1 MLTEFRAFLTKSNAL
16 ALAIGVIIGAAVAN
30 VVSAL
35 SADVLMPL
43 ISLFLPGGSWR
54 EAKIVLSTAVKD
66 GKTVENAILYGH
78 FIGTLLDFVIV
89 ALVVFMITKA
99 LLKPAPA
106 AAPAKTKTCPEC
118 LDTVPE
124 SARRCRACT
133 AVLIQV

>member
-1 MLTEFRAFLTKSNAL
+1 MFSEFKTFLTKSNAL
-16 ALAIGVIIGAAVAN
+16 ALAVGVIIGAAVAN

-35 SADVLMPL
+35 SADVLMPI
-43 ISLFLPGGSWR
+43 ISLFLPGGDWR
-54 EAKIVLSTAVKD
+54 EARIFLTTVVKD

-78 FIGTLLDFVIV
+78 FIGTLLDFAIV
-89 ALVVFMITKA
+89 ALVVFAITKA

-106 AAPAKTKTCPEC
+106 PAPAKTKTCPEC

-133 AVLIQV
+133 AVLIPA